1 MLDVLDNFLW
11 ILRREGFTI
20 SPAQA
25 IDAARAAREVGL
37 SDRGLLREAVACV
50 VVDTH
55 ELRPK
60 YDQLFDEFF
69 SLQVRPHP
77 DLPTRLLA
85 QGFSRAELAVLREL
99 LADFLSP
106 EGRARL
112 RALLSGGTDLDHLL
126 ASESVKKHLSRLN
139 GPLQKGF
146 FAHQMIEELGIE
158 RARSALDF
166 LKEGLTEMLDPVRAE
181 ELVRA
186 LVRELERSERRVRE
200 RVEKHVAEAV
210 DAEQSMSGPMSTPFV
225 LLADSE
231 IEDVRRGVRTLAERL
246 RGAARVKTRHRR
258 RGRLD
263 PARTM
268 RNALATGGLPFRP
281 VRRDQ
286 RRDRPR
292 LMILCDVSDSVRQ
305 ASRFMLE
312 FVYAIQE
319 LFDRTR
325 SFVFVSDI
333 AEVTRLF
340 DERGMSEAVL
350 QSAMAAV
357 DTAHNSYYARAL
369 LHFEQQFMSA
379 IDRRTTV
386 VILGDGRTNYQ
397 ATGADVVAEM
407 RARARSVLWL
417 CPEPRSRWGAGDS
430 AMPAYEAEATQALV
444 VASGA
449 DLERAARELVVRA

>member
-1 MLDVLDNFLW
+1 MLEVLDNFLW
-11 ILRREGFTI
+11 VLRREGFTL
-20 SPAQA
+20 STVQA
-25 IDAARAAREVGL
+25 MDAARAAREVGL
-37 SDRGLLREAVACV
+37 ADRLLLREAIACV
-50 VVDTH
+50 VVDKAD
-55 ELRPK
+55 LRAR
-60 YDQLFDEFF
+60 YDELFDEFF
-69 SLQVRPHP
+69 SLGARPQL

-85 QGFSRAELAVLREL
+85 QGFSRAELAALRSL
-99 LADFLSP
+99 LGDFLSP

-112 RALLSGGTDLDHLL
+112 RALLTGGTDLDHLL
-126 ASESVKKHLSRLN
+126 ASEAVRKRLSLLN

-146 FAHQMIEELGIE
+146 FTHQLIEELGIE

-166 LKEGLTEMLDPVRAE
+166 LKEGLTESLDPRRAD

-186 LVRELERSERRVRE
+186 LVRELERTERLVRE
-200 RVEKHVAEAV
+200 RVDNHVAKTVA
-210 DAEQSMSGPMSTPFV
+210 AEQTFDGPMSMPFA
-225 LLADSE
+225 LLAGSE
-231 IEDVRRGVRTLAERL
+231 IDEVRRGVRTLAERL

-258 RGRLD
+258 RGRVD
-263 PARTM
+263 PARTV
-268 RNALATGGLPFRP
+268 RKSLATGGIPFRL

-305 ASRFMLE
+305 AARFMLE
-312 FVYAIQE
+312 FVYAAQE
-319 LFDRTR
+319 LFERTR

-333 AEVTRLF
+333 AEVTRIF
-340 DERGMSEAVL
+340 DEKGIGDGAFEAAL
-350 QSAMAAV
+350 SSV

-369 LHFEQQFMSA
+369 LHFEQQFMRDV
-379 IDRRTTV
+379 DRRTTV

-397 ATGADVVAEM
+397 ATGADVITEM
-407 RARARSVLWL
+407 RARAHSVLWL

-430 AMPAYEAEATQALV
+430 AMPAFAAEVTQALV

>member
-1 MLDVLDNFLW
+1 MLEVLDNFLW
-11 ILRREGFTI
+11 VLRREGFTL
-20 SPAQA
+20 STAQA

-37 SDRGLLREAVACV
+37 ADRMLLREALACV
-50 VVDTH
+50 VVDTA
-55 ELRPK
+55 EQRPK
-60 YDQLFDEFF
+60 YDALFDEFF
-69 SLQVRPHP
+69 SLEIRPQP
-77 DLPTRLLA
+77 DLPARLLA
-85 QGFSRAELAVLREL
+85 QGFSRKELAALREL
-99 LADFLSP
+99 LGDFLSH

-112 RALLSGGTDLDHLL
+112 RALLSGGSELDHLL
-126 ASESVKKHLSRLN
+126 ASEAVQKHLVRIN

-146 FAHQMIEELGIE
+146 FTHQLIEALGIE

-166 LKEGLTEMLDPVRAE
+166 LREALTESLDPARAA
-181 ELVRA
+181 ELVKA
-186 LVRELERSERRVRE
+186 LLRELERSERRVRE
-200 RVEKHVAEAV
+200 RVDKHVAAGLAAEEAM
-210 DAEQSMSGPMSTPFV
+210 DGPMTMPFA
-225 LLADSE
+225 LLAESE
-231 IEDVRRGVRTLAERL
+231 IEEVRRGVRMLAERL
-246 RGAARVKTRHRR
+246 RGAARVKKRHRR
-258 RGRLD
+258 RGRID

-268 RNALATGGLPFRP
+268 RKCLATGGVPFRP
-281 VRRDQ
+281 VHRDERRK
-286 RRDRPR
+286 RPR
-292 LMILCDVSDSVRQ
+292 LIILCDVSDSVRQ

-319 LFDRTR
+319 LFERTR
-325 SFVFVSDI
+325 SFVFVSEI

-340 DERGMSEAVL
+340 EEHGAREAIL
-350 QSAMAAV
+350 EAATSSV

-407 RARARSVLWL
+407 RARAHSVLWL

-430 AMPAYEAEATQALV
+430 AMPAYAAEVTQALV

>member
-1 MLDVLDNFLW
+1 MLEILDNFLW
-11 ILRREGFTI
+11 VLRREGFI
-20 SPAQA
+20 LSPAQA

-37 SDRGLLREAVACV
+37 SDRMLLRDAIACV
-50 VVDTH
+50 VVDVATQ
-55 ELRPK
+55 RPR
-60 YDQLFDEFF
+60 YDELFDEFF
-69 SLQVRPHP
+69 SLNARPQL

-99 LADFLSP
+99 LGDFLSP
-106 EGRARL
+106 EGRGRL
-112 RALLSGGTDLDHLL
+112 RALLSGGTELDHLL
-126 ASESVKKHLSRLN
+126 ASEAVQKHLVRLN

-146 FAHQMIEELGIE
+146 FAHQLIEALGIE
-158 RARSALDF
+158 RARGALEF
-166 LKEGLTEMLDPVRAE
+166 LSEGLTERLDPVRAS
-181 ELVRA
+181 ELAQA
-186 LVRELERSERRVRE
+186 LMRELERSERRVRE
-200 RVEKHVAEAV
+200 RVEKHVAASMA
-210 DAEQSMSGPMSTPFV
+210 AEHALEGPMTMPFAM
-225 LLADSE
+225 LAEGE
-231 IEDVRRGVRTLAERL
+231 IDEVRRGVRKLAERL
-246 RGAARVKTRHRR
+246 RGAARVKSHHRR
-258 RGRLD
+258 RGRID

-268 RNALATGGLPFRP
+268 RKSLATGGIPFRP

-292 LMILCDVSDSVRQ
+292 LIVLCDVSDSVRR

-319 LFDRTR
+319 LFERTR

-333 AEVTRLF
+333 AEVTHLF
-340 DERGMSEAVL
+340 DEKGVSEAVL
-350 QSAMAAV
+350 QAAMSSV

-369 LHFEQQFMSA
+369 LHFEQQFMTA

-397 ATGADVVAEM
+397 PSGADVVAELW
-407 RARARSVLWL
+407 ARARSVLWL

-430 AMPAYEAEATQALV
+430 AMPTYAAEVTQALV

-449 DLERAARELVVRA
+449 DLERAARELVVRV

>member
-1 MLDVLDNFLW
+1 MLDILDNFLW
-11 ILRREGFTI
+11 VLRREGFI
-20 SPAQA
+20 LSPAQA
-25 IDAARAAREVGL
+25 IEVVRAAREVGL
-37 SDRGLLREAVACV
+37 SDRMLLRDAIACV
-50 VVDTH
+50 VVDVAEQRPRYD
-55 ELRPK
+55 EL
-60 YDQLFDEFF
+60 FEEFF
-69 SLQVRPHP
+69 SLRSRPHQ

-85 QGFSRAELAVLREL
+85 QGFSRAELAALREL
-99 LADFLSP
+99 LGDFLSP

-112 RALLSGGTDLDHLL
+112 RAILSGGTELDHLL
-126 ASESVKKHLSRLN
+126 ASEAVQKHLARMN

-146 FAHQMIEELGIE
+146 FAHQLIEGLGID

-166 LKEGLTEMLDPVRAE
+166 LKEGLTEMLDPVRAA
-181 ELVRA
+181 ELVQA
-186 LVRELERSERRVRE
+186 LMRELERSERRVRE
-200 RVEKHVAEAV
+200 RVERHVAASLT
-210 DAEQSMSGPMSTPFV
+210 AEQAGEGPMSTPFAM
-225 LLADSE
+225 LAEGE
-231 IEDVRRGVRTLAERL
+231 IDEVRRGVRKLAERL
-246 RGAARVKTRHRR
+246 RGAARVKARHKR
-258 RGRLD
+258 RGRID

-268 RNALATGGLPFRP
+268 RKSLATGGVPFRP

-312 FVYAIQE
+312 FVYAVQE

-340 DERGMSEAVL
+340 DEKGVSEAVL
-350 QSAMAAV
+350 KAAMSAV
-357 DTAHNSYYARAL
+357 DTSHNSYYARAL

-397 ATGADVVAEM
+397 PTGADVVTEM
-407 RARARSVLWL
+407 RARAHSVLWL

-430 AMPAYEAEATQALV
+430 AMPAYAAEVTQALV

>member
-11 ILRREGFTI
+11 VLRREGFTL
-20 SPAQA
+20 STAQA
-25 IDAARAAREVGL
+25 IEAARAAREVGL
-37 SDRGLLREAVACV
+37 SDRLLLRDAIACV
-50 VVDTH
+50 VVDDH
-55 ELRPK
+55 AQRAR
-60 YDQLFDEFF
+60 YDELFDEFF
-69 SLQVRPHP
+69 SLEVRRRP

-85 QGFSRAELAVLREL
+85 QGFSRAELRALREL
-99 LADFLSP
+99 LGDFLSP

-126 ASESVKKHLSRLN
+126 ASEAVKKQLLRLN

-146 FAHQMIEELGIE
+146 FAHQLMDELGID
-158 RARSALDF
+158 RARSALAF
-166 LKEGLTEMLDPVRAE
+166 LKEGLTESLGAPRAE

-186 LVRELERSERRVRE
+186 LLGELERSEQRIRE
-200 RVEKHVAEAV
+200 RVDKHVAATV
-210 DAEQSMSGPMSTPFV
+210 AAEQAAEGPMSMPFA
-225 LLADSE
+225 LLAESE
-231 IEDVRRGVRTLAERL
+231 IDEVRRGVRKLAERL
-246 RGAARVKTRHRR
+246 RGAARVKSRHRR
-258 RGRLD
+258 KGRID

-268 RNALATGGLPFRP
+268 RKSLTSGGVPFRL

-286 RRDRPR
+286 RRERPR
-292 LMILCDVSDSVRQ
+292 LVVLCDVSDSVRQ

-312 FVYAIQE
+312 FVYAVQE
-319 LFDRTR
+319 LFERTR
-325 SFVFVSDI
+325 SFVFVSEI

-340 DERGMSEAVL
+340 QEKGVSAEVLEAAL
-350 QSAMAAV
+350 SSV
-357 DTAHNSYYARAL
+357 DTAHNSYYGRAL

-407 RARARSVLWL
+407 RVRAQSVLWL

-430 AMPAYEAEATQALV
+430 SMPAFAAEVTQALV

-449 DLERAARELVVRA
+449 DLERAARELVVRV

>member
-1 MLDVLDNFLW
+1 MIDVLDNFLW
-11 ILRREGFTI
+11 VLRREGFTL
-20 SPAQA
+20 STTQA
-25 IDAARAAREVGL
+25 IDVARAAGEVGL
-37 SDRGLLREAVACV
+37 ADRMLLREAIACV
-50 VVDTH
+50 VVDNAGQ
-55 ELRPK
+55 RAK
-60 YDQLFDEFF
+60 YDELFDEFF
-69 SLQVRPHP
+69 SLHARPQP

-112 RALLSGGTDLDHLL
+112 RALLSGGTELDHLL
-126 ASESVKKHLSRLN
+126 ASEAVQKHLARMT

-146 FAHQMIEELGIE
+146 FAHQLIEGLGIE
-158 RARSALDF
+158 RARTALGF
-166 LKEGLTEMLDPVRAE
+166 LGEGLTEMLDPVRAG
-181 ELVRA
+181 ELAQA
-186 LVRELERSERRVRE
+186 LMRELDRSERRVRE
-200 RVEKHVAEAV
+200 RIDKHLAATLS
-210 DAEQSMSGPMSTPFV
+210 AEQALEGPMSVPFTM
-225 LLADSE
+225 LAEGE
-231 IEDVRRGVRTLAERL
+231 IDEVRHGVRKLAERL

-258 RGRLD
+258 RGRVD
-263 PARTM
+263 PARSM
-268 RNALATGGLPFRP
+268 RKCLATGGVPFRL

-340 DERGMSEAVL
+340 ESRKIDEAVL
-350 QSAMAAV
+350 QAAMSSV

-369 LHFEQQFMSA
+369 LHFEQ
-379 IDRRTTV
+379 
-386 VILGDGRTNYQ
+386 
-397 ATGADVVAEM
+397 
-407 RARARSVLWL
+407 
-417 CPEPRSRWGAGDS
+417 
-430 AMPAYEAEATQALV
+430 
-444 VASGA
+444 
-449 DLERAARELVVRA
+449 

>member
-25 IDAARAAREVGL
+25 IEAARAAREVGL
-37 SDRGLLREAVACV
+37 SDRGLLRDAVACV
-50 VVDTH
+50 VVDAVEQRARYE
-55 ELRPK
+55 EL
-60 YDQLFDEFF
+60 FEEFF
-69 SLQVRPHP
+69 SLQARPHLN
-77 DLPTRLLA
+77 LPTRLLA
-85 QGFSRAELAVLREL
+85 QGFTRAELAVLREL

-126 ASESVKKHLSRLN
+126 ASEAVKKHLSRLN

-146 FAHQMIEELGIE
+146 FAHQLIEELGIE
-158 RARSALDF
+158 RARTALDF

-181 ELVRA
+181 EMVRA
-186 LVRELERSERRVRE
+186 LVRELERSERSVRE
-200 RVEKHVAEAV
+200 RVEKHVAAAMA
-210 DAEQSMSGPMSTPFV
+210 AEQTISGPMSTPFA
-225 LLADSE
+225 LLAESE
-231 IEDVRRGVRTLAERL
+231 IDEVRRGVRKLAERL
-246 RGAARVKTRHRR
+246 RGAARVRARHRR

-268 RNALATGGLPFRP
+268 RKTLSTGGVPFRP

-340 DERGMSEAVL
+340 DERGVSEAVL
-350 QSAMAAV
+350 QAAMSAV
-357 DTAHNSYYARAL
+357 DTSHNSYYARAF
-369 LHFEQQFMSA
+369 LHFEQQFLNA
-379 IDRRTTV
+379 VDRRTTV
-386 VILGDGRTNYQ
+386 IILGDGRTNYQ

-430 AMPAYEAEATQALV
+430 AMPAFAAEATQALV
-444 VASGA
+444 VATGA

>member
-1 MLDVLDNFLW
+1 MLQALDNFLW
-11 ILRREGFTI
+11 VLRREGFTL
-20 SPAQA
+20 STAQA
-25 IDAARAAREVGL
+25 IDAVRAAREVGL
-37 SDRGLLREAVACV
+37 SDRMLLRDAVACV
-50 VVDTH
+50 VVDH
-55 ELRPK
+55 AVSRAR
-60 YDQLFDEFF
+60 YDELFDEFF
-69 SLQVRPHP
+69 SLHARPQP
-77 DLPTRLLA
+77 DLPSRLLA
-85 QGFSRAELAVLREL
+85 QGFSRAELAALRTL
-99 LADFLSP
+99 LGDFLSP

-112 RALLSGGTDLDHLL
+112 RALLSGGTELDHLL
-126 ASESVKKHLSRLN
+126 ASEGVRKHLSRLN

-146 FAHQMIEELGIE
+146 FTHQLIEELGIE

-166 LKEGLTEMLDPVRAE
+166 LREALTETLDPRRAE

-200 RVEKHVAEAV
+200 RVDKHVAKAV
-210 DAEQSMSGPMSTPFV
+210 AAEETWDGPMSMPFA
-225 LLADSE
+225 LLAGSE
-231 IEDVRRGVRTLAERL
+231 IDEVRRGVRKLAERL
-246 RGAARVKTRHRR
+246 RGAARVKSRHQR
-258 RGRLD
+258 RGRVD

-268 RNALATGGLPFRP
+268 RKSLSSGGIPFQL
-281 VRRDQ
+281 VRRDK

-340 DERGMSEAVL
+340 ERRGISDAVL
-350 QSAMAAV
+350 EAALSSV
-357 DTAHNSYYARAL
+357 DTAHNSYYARAF

-407 RARARSVLWL
+407 RARAHSVLWL

-430 AMPAYEAEATQALV
+430 SMPAFAAEVTQALV

>member
-1 MLDVLDNFLW
+1 MLDVIDNFLW
-11 ILRREGFTI
+11 VLRREGFTI

-25 IDAARAAREVGL
+25 IEAARAAREVGL
-37 SDRGLLREAVACV
+37 ADRMLLRDAIACV
-50 VVDTH
+50 VVDDH
-55 ELRPK
+55 RQRAS
-60 YDQLFDEFF
+60 YDHLFGDFF
-69 SLQVRPHP
+69 SLHARPQP
-77 DLPTRLLA
+77 DLPARLLA
-85 QGFSRAELAVLREL
+85 QGFTREELRALREL
-99 LADFLSP
+99 LGDFLSP

-112 RALLSGGTDLDHLL
+112 RALLAGGTDLDHLL
-126 ASESVKKHLSRLN
+126 ASETVQKHLARLN

-146 FAHQMIEELGIE
+146 FSHQLMEELGID

-166 LKEGLTEMLDPVRAE
+166 LKEGLIEMIDPARAE

-186 LVRELERSERRVRE
+186 LVRELGRSERRIRE
-200 RVEKHVAEAV
+200 RVEKHVSDALAAER
-210 DAEQSMSGPMSTPFV
+210 SISGPMSTPFA
-225 LLADSE
+225 LLTEAE
-231 IEDVRRGVRTLAERL
+231 IDDVRRGVRKLAERL
-246 RGAARVKTRHRR
+246 RGAARVKSRHKR
-258 RGRLD
+258 RGRID

-268 RNALATGGLPFRP
+268 RKCLATGGVPFRL
-281 VRRDQ
+281 RRYQ
-286 RRDRPR
+286 RRERPH

-312 FVYAIQE
+312 FVYAAQE

-340 DERGMSEAVL
+340 DEKGVNDAVI
-350 QSAMAAV
+350 QSAMSAV
-357 DTAHNSYYARAL
+357 DTAHNSYYARAF

-407 RARARSVLWL
+407 RARAHNVLWL
-417 CPEPRSRWGAGDS
+417 CPEPRSRWGEGDS
-430 AMPAYEAEATQALV
+430 AMPAFAAESTQALV

>member
-1 MLDVLDNFLW
+1 MLQLLDQFLW
-11 ILRREGFTI
+11 VLRREGFTL
-20 SPAQA
+20 STAQA
-25 IDAARAAREVGL
+25 IDAARAAREVGVA
-37 SDRGLLREAVACV
+37 DRMLLCDAIACV
-50 VVDTH
+50 VVDD
-55 ELRPK
+55 PK
-60 YDQLFDEFF
+60 QRARYDELFDEFF
-69 SLQVRPHP
+69 SLHARRQQ

-85 QGFSRAELAVLREL
+85 QGFSRAELAALREL
-99 LADFLSP
+99 LGDYLSP

-126 ASESVKKHLSRLN
+126 ASEDVKKQLARLN

-146 FAHQMIEELGIE
+146 FTHQLMEQLGIE
-158 RARSALDF
+158 RARTALDF
-166 LKEGLTEMLDPVRAE
+166 LKEGLLESLDPERAE

-186 LVRELERSERRVRE
+186 LLRELERSEKRVRE
-200 RVEKHVAEAV
+200 RVDKHVAANVAAEEAW
-210 DAEQSMSGPMSTPFV
+210 DGPMSMPFA
-225 LLADSE
+225 LLAEGE
-231 IEDVRRGVRTLAERL
+231 IDEVRRGVRKLAERL
-246 RGAARVKTRHRR
+246 RGAARVKTRHQR
-258 RGRLD
+258 RGRID

-268 RNALATGGLPFRP
+268 RKSLVTGGIPFRL

-292 LMILCDVSDSVRQ
+292 LMVLCDVSDSVRQ

-312 FVYAIQE
+312 FVYAVQE

-333 AEVTRLF
+333 VEVTRLF
-340 DERGMSEAVL
+340 EHRGLSEPVL
-350 QSAMAAV
+350 EAALSSV
-357 DTAHNSYYARAL
+357 DTAHNSYYARAF

-407 RARARSVLWL
+407 RARARNVLWL
-417 CPEPRSRWGAGDS
+417 CPEPRSRWGTGDS
-430 AMPAYEAEATQALV
+430 AMPAFAAEVTQALV

-449 DLERAARELVVRA
+449 DLERAARELIVRA